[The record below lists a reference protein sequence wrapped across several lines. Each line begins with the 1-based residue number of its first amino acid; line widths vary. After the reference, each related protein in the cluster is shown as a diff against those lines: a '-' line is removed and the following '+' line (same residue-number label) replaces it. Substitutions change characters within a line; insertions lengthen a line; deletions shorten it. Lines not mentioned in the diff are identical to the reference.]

1 MNNVGVIDAF
11 LNTFTTYINSG
22 FGLIKGEV
30 GYLSSTLIVIDI
42 TLAGLFWAWGVDE
55 DILQRL
61 VKKTLY
67 IGFFAFIISNFNNLS
82 GLVFNS
88 FAGTRF
94 EGRRLVDLDRDLSAA
109 WPSRPGRPRRR
120 SAAA

>member
-1 MNNVGVIDAF
+1 MRDEQCRRHRHF
-11 LNTFTTYINSG
+11 LNTFTTYIDSG

-42 TLAGLFWAWGVDE
+42 TSQACSGLGADE

-67 IGFFAFIISNFNNLS
+67 IGFFAFIITNFNNPPPS
-82 GLVFNS
+82 S
-88 FAGTRF
+88 STASPA
-94 EGRRLVDLDRDLSAA
+94 SA
-109 WPSRPGRPRRR
+109 
-120 SAAA
+120 